1 MLSKRNFIIVLFG
14 LSSLVFAAVS
24 PVVLLDQT
32 AIRLIKQLKQH
43 RQQLKQKP
51 ELLVKIV
58 NKILIPRINQD
69 KMAQYV
75 VGRTHWRQAT
85 AQQRSDFLRYFTRV
99 VISTYAEALHSYS
112 DQKISFA
119 PIRGRLSDLSVVNV
133 HSEIEPMDG
142 PVINVVYQMLR
153 EKGTWKIIDFSVD
166 GVSLVQ
172 SYRSQFADVLLRGG
186 MVALLKELRARQA
199 E

>member
-1 MLSKRNFIIVLFG
+1 MFSKRNFFIVLFG

-24 PVVLLDQT
+24 PVALLDQT
-32 AIRLIKQLKQH
+32 AVRLIKQLQQNRH
-43 RQQLKQKP
+43 QLKQKP

-58 NKILIPRINQD
+58 NKILMPRINQD

-85 AQQRSDFLRYFTRV
+85 ARQRADFLRYFTRV

-112 DQKISFA
+112 NQKITFM
-119 PIRGRLSDLSVVNV
+119 PIRGRLSGLSVVNV
-133 HSEIEPMDG
+133 RSEIEPMDG
-142 PVINVVYQMLR
+142 PVISVVYQMLR

-186 MVALLKELRARQA
+186 MVALLQELRARHT